1 MALKIRCTGCE
12 KKISID
18 EAFAGGVCRCPYC
31 SQLVV
36 VPAPGRGDWVER
48 PDEPGGRPEAP
59 LTSPSAGRGG
69 PAGWRPGV
77 PAGARPDS
85 PVSPVPARHVVER
98 AAGAAPAHPEQVPLA
113 QPVRLQGVLNI
124 ILIIGFLAMLAV
136 LAVVLYMAWVKASQP
151 ASAPG
156 PTSGP
161 ASAANP
167 LIAVKADRPTVA
179 DIPIAAPVMYCL
191 DGGSSMR
198 EAFNYTGKMVRLSLR
213 TLKGGRFN
221 VVLLTEAGNK
231 LAGEGYLDGAAGD
244 EKVKEFFA
252 GPYPGGATNIEKGL
266 EQALDSRPATVVLFA
281 AKSLDPAGVD
291 RLAAKAKGQRTVISC
306 VILSGNEA
314 VVESLSRLA
323 RQTGGRSRAF
333 TLGQLE
339 DWNAQSKDLD

>member
-59 LTSPSAGRGG
+59 STLPQAGRGG
-69 PAGWRPGV
+69 PAGGRPDV
-77 PAGARPDS
+77 PAGARPES
-85 PVSPVPARHVVER
+85 PVSLAPAKPLVGP
-98 AAGAAPAHPEQVPLA
+98 AAGAAPAQAEQVPLA
-113 QPVRLQGVLNI
+113 SPVRLQGVLSI

-136 LAVVLYMAWVKASQP
+136 VAVVLYMAWGRASQP
-151 ASAPG
+151 GPAPA
-156 PTSGP
+156 SGP
-161 ASAANP
+161 ASAAANP
-167 LIAVKADRPTVA
+167 LVAVKADQPTVA
-179 DIPIAAPVMYCL
+179 DIPIAAPVIYCL
-191 DGGSSMR
+191 DGGTSMR
-198 EAFNYTGKMVRLSLR
+198 DAFNYTAKMVRLSLR
-213 TLKGGRFN
+213 TVKGGRFN

-231 LAGEGYLDGAAGD
+231 LAAEGYLDGAAGN

-266 EQALDSRPATVVLFA
+266 EQALDSRPATLVLFA
-281 AKSLDPAGVD
+281 AKGLDPAGID
-291 RLAAKAKGQRTVISC
+291 RLAAKARGQRTVISC
-306 VILSGNEA
+306 VILSGSEA
-314 VVESLSRLA
+314 AAESLSRLA

-333 TLGQLE
+333 TMGQLE